1 VLPGY
6 LSIWVVTGRF
16 FALTIHFSF
25 FDFSV
30 MFGALGLQ
38 HPKLWPTRSDNNTA
52 QDYSVLDT
60 AFVLIDAISPAIG
73 S

>member
-1 VLPGY
+1 
-6 LSIWVVTGRF
+6 
-16 FALTIHFSF
+16 
-25 FDFSV
+25 

-60 AFVLIDAISPAIG
+60 AFVLIDAIPYPILVTEIAG
-73 S
+73 DPN